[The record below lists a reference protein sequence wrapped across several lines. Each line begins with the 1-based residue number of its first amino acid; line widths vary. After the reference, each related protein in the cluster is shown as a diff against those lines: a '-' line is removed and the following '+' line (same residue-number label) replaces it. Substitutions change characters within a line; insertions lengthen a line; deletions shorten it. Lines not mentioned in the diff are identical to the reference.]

1 MSTDAATLSNIV
13 VANHILANE
22 EVVDA
27 FGHISF
33 RHPEDPEKYLLS
45 RARAPELIEADDIVT
60 YRLDGEAI
68 NAGDRRPYSERMI
81 HGAIYEKRPDVNVI
95 IHNHSYEV
103 IPFAS
108 TGTPLRPVTHTCAP
122 IGGNIPVW
130 DMRDKFGENN
140 HLVVTMEQGRD
151 LAAALGEG
159 TIALMKRHGCVVTGA
174 TVEETVMKAIYLQ
187 VNAKLQL
194 QAMQIGEPDYLT
206 DTEIQECTAMQQ
218 APISLDRAWE
228 AWCRRA
234 AKNT

>member
-1 MSTDAATLSNIV
+1 MNTDAATLNNIV
-13 VANHILANE
+13 VANHILPTRKWLTPL
-22 EVVDA
+22 
-27 FGHISF
+27 GICF
-33 RHPEDPEKYLLS
+33 RHPEDPEKYLC
-45 RARAPELIEADDIVT
+45 RAQVPELIEADDIVT
-60 YRLDGEAI
+60 YRLDGKAI
-68 NAGDRRPYSERMI
+68 NAGDRRPHSERMI
-81 HGAIYEKRPDVNVI
+81 HGAIYEQRPDVNVV
-95 IHNHSYEV
+95 IHNHHMKSSRLHDGN
-103 IPFAS
+103 AA
-108 TGTPLRPVTHTCAP
+108 RPVTHTCAP

-206 DTEIQECTAMQQ
+206 DIEIQECTAMQQ

>member
-1 MSTDAATLSNIV
+1 MNTDAATLSNIV

-81 HGAIYEKRPDVNVI
+81 HGAIYEQRPDVNVV

-140 HLVVTMEQGRD
+140 HLVVTMEQGHD

-206 DTEIQECTAMQQ
+206 NIEIQECTAMQQ

>member
-33 RHPEDPEKYLLS
+33 RHPDDPEKYLLS

-81 HGAIYEKRPDVNVI
+81 HGAIYEQRPDVNVV

-108 TGTPLRPVTHTCAP
+108 TGTPLRPVTHTCAQSGV
-122 IGGNIPVW
+122 IFRSGTCATN
-130 DMRDKFGENN
+130 
-140 HLVVTMEQGRD
+140 
-151 LAAALGEG
+151 LAK
-159 TIALMKRHGCVVTGA
+159 TT
-174 TVEETVMKAIYLQ
+174 T
-187 VNAKLQL
+187 
-194 QAMQIGEPDYLT
+194 
-206 DTEIQECTAMQQ
+206 
-218 APISLDRAWE
+218 
-228 AWCRRA
+228 
-234 AKNT
+234 